1 MDPCKIRAQ
10 HFQILFVRYLMSI
23 MVHIG
28 MIYASSTFESLLLAI
43 NRYKDSNSLLKK
55 AQVILF
61 VYLCLVL
68 VKVTINRYTLS
79 LISILMK
86 ALNQC
91 IYSFC

>member
-55 AQVILF
+55 AQVILLF
-61 VYLCLVL
+61 TYVL
-68 VKVTINRYTLS
+68 YWLRLQSTV
-79 LISILMK
+79 IL
-86 ALNQC
+86 
-91 IYSFC
+91 YR